1 MVIKS
6 ILKAGN
12 YGTEQE
18 NRTKISTLTSFTGLM
33 LNILLSVIKVLLFVF
48 TGSVSILA
56 DAINNI
62 TDSISSVVTIVGVK
76 FSVKPADKK
85 HPYGH
90 GRIEYLAALI
100 VASFVFVAGI
110 EFVRVSYDR
119 IINPKHINYSY
130 ISVALMLLS
139 VGIKFYM
146 AELYKTVAK
155 KIDSTPL
162 LAQYKDSLGDVFI
175 TSVVILSILIY
186 KFTGVV
192 VDGYVGLLVSVFII
206 YSGYELIRDTLSDL
220 IGQAP
225 DENFVEEIERIMLS
239 YDDVLGIHD
248 IVVTNYG
255 PEKTFVTLDAEISY
269 DMDLV
274 DAHDLID
281 SAEREIKKKLK
292 ADITIHIDP
301 VGSYDKIEKEIMSI
315 LNDLIKED
323 RRVLSYHDL
332 LKEENSIRV
341 EIVVDGNIITTAKD
355 VEKIKD
361 EISKKIILYD
371 EFEYEIEIDR
381 SFLTEEKWKF

>member
-62 TDSISSVVTIVGVK
+62 TDSISSIVTIVGVK

-381 SFLTEEKWKF
+381 SFLTEEK

>member
-381 SFLTEEKWKF
+381 SFLTEEK

>member
-239 YDDVLGIHD
+239 YDDILGIHD

-381 SFLTEEKWKF
+381 SFLTEEK